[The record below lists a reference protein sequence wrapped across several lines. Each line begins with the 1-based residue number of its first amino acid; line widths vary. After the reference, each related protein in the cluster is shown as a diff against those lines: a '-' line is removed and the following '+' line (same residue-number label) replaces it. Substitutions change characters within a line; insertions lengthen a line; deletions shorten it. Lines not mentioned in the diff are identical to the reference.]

1 MKKHVQKFESFQI
14 KKRLDDAIQESV
26 MQVGDI
32 YKVKAIVDIPKS
44 LINQVIKKVKD
55 ESGKDLRNFYGDQ
68 DIAEEVIKYINQTF
82 INADSIPT
90 AALVGGEAPKAQG
103 QAVAQ
108 APVQG
113 QAQAQVQVAP
123 VQAQAQAAPVE
134 GAQAQVQVSTEPVEG
149 AQAQAQAAPAQAQAQ
164 AQAQAAPAQGQDEFE
179 EVGEEGEEE
188 ETEEEKAEREARERE
203 EGEENL
209 PL

>member
-123 VQAQAQAAPVE
+123 VQAQAQAAPVD

-149 AQAQAQAAPAQAQAQ
+149 AQAQAQAAPQ
-164 AQAQAAPAQGQDEFE
+164 AQAQAAPARGQDEFE

-188 ETEEEKAEREARERE
+188 ETEEERIEREARESE

>member
-123 VQAQAQAAPVE
+123 VQAQAQAAPVD

-164 AQAQAAPAQGQDEFE
+164 AAPAQGQDEFE

-188 ETEEEKAEREARERE
+188 ETEEERIEREARESE

>member
-123 VQAQAQAAPVE
+123 VQAQAQAAPVD

-149 AQAQAQAAPAQAQAQ
+149 AQAQAQAAPQ

-188 ETEEEKAEREARERE
+188 ETEEERIEREARESE

>member
-26 MQVGDI
+26 MQVNDI

-68 DIAEEVIKYINQTF
+68 DIAEELIKYINQTF
-82 INADSIPT
+82 VNADSIPT
-90 AALVGGEAPKAQG
+90 AALVGGEAPKVQT
-103 QAVAQ
+103 QA
-108 APVQG
+108 
-113 QAQAQVQVAP
+113 QVAP
-123 VQAQAQAAPVE
+123 VQAE
-134 GAQAQVQVSTEPVEG
+134 
-149 AQAQAQAAPAQAQAQ
+149 AAPAQAQVAPVEGQAEAQPAAQVQVEAQPAAQTQAQPEAQ
-164 AQAQAAPAQGQDEFE
+164 ATGEFE
-179 EVGEEGEEE
+179 NVEEGEEEAGETEEE
-188 ETEEEKAEREARERE
+188 ETEEEKAQREAE
-203 EGEENL
+203 EGEEENL

>member
-123 VQAQAQAAPVE
+123 VQAQAQAAPVD

-164 AQAQAAPAQGQDEFE
+164 AAPAQGQDEFE

-188 ETEEEKAEREARERE
+188 ETEEERLEREARERE

>member
-123 VQAQAQAAPVE
+123 VQAQAQAAPVD

-149 AQAQAQAAPAQAQAQ
+149 AQAQAQAAPQ

-188 ETEEEKAEREARERE
+188 ETEEERIEREARERE